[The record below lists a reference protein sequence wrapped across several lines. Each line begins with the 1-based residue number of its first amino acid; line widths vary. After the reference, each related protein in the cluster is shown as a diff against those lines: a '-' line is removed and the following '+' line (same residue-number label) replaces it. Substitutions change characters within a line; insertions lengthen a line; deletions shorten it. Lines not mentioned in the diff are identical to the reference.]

1 MPENEANVK
10 GLFLHP
16 NQLKAFAALPGDVV
30 KQVVMAAYAYMNDQS
45 VPFSD
50 PLAEAFFSV
59 IAPSLDFQKKQQSNG
74 SKGGRPKTKTKPN
87 QNPNETQT
95 KPKPNPSETQAEPN
109 AKPNKNLETR
119 NKNQEEINT
128 HPPTPLKGGGAAG
141 EGEKPSRSRETAA
154 TIRAAIDERVESPE
168 LREALRDF
176 AEMRERMKKPLTL
189 KALSLTLRDLTMLAS
204 TDADRVAIV
213 EQSIQRG
220 WLGMFAKHD
229 DTGNNSRASPQPQR
243 PQAKPGDFDP
253 DRQAQIMRNVL
264 ARHMAREAQEAKQ

>member
-1 MPENEANVK
+1 
-10 GLFLHP
+10 
-16 NQLKAFAALPGDVV
+16 
-30 KQVVMAAYAYMNDQS
+30 MAA
-45 VPFSD
+45 
-50 PLAEAFFSV
+50 
-59 IAPSLDFQKKQQSNG
+59 G
-74 SKGGRPKTKTKPN
+74 
-87 QNPNETQT
+87 
-95 KPKPNPSETQAEPN
+95 
-109 AKPNKNLETR
+109 
-119 NKNQEEINT
+119 
-128 HPPTPLKGGGAAG
+128 
-141 EGEKPSRSRETAA
+141 GEKPSRSRETAA
-154 TIRAAIDERVESPE
+154 AIRAAIDERVESPE

-176 AEMRERMKKPLTL
+176 AAMRERMKKPLTL

-229 DTGNNSRASPQPQR
+229 DTGGNPRASPTPQR